1 MEKLYLKTVSRNLLE
16 GKNNRYE
23 SISLFSFE
31 NGTRKI
37 NFAEKNKDMVLTQG
51 TTWIRVHIKGEMS
64 YDFVVGSLTAFYLDN
79 ALIIIANDD
88 AEFIDVAYVSKL
100 VRDFSIKQKM
110 VERNTEEEELDAYY
124 KSIIDETNK
133 LSKELSGLYMIS
145 KQVSSSRLNIQDSYE
160 YGKQQL
166 EKINML
172 NILIRQV
179 VKENREQILN
189 LI

>member
-1 MEKLYLKTVSRNLLE
+1 MEKLYLKTVSRDMLE
-16 GKNNRYE
+16 GKDNRYE
-23 SISLFSFE
+23 SVSLFSFE

-37 NFAEKNKDMVLTQG
+37 SFDKKNKDMVLTQG
-51 TTWIRVHIKGEMS
+51 TTWVRVHIKGGMS
-64 YDFVVGSLTAFYLDN
+64 YDFVVGSLTAFNLDN
-79 ALIIIANDD
+79 TLIIMANDD
-88 AEFIDVAYVSKL
+88 AEFVDAAYVAKL
-100 VRDFSIKQKM
+100 VRDFRIQQNMMEK
-110 VERNTEEEELDAYY
+110 NTQEEDLNAYY
-124 KSIIDETNK
+124 KFIIDETKK
-133 LSKELSGLYMIS
+133 LSGELSGLYLIS